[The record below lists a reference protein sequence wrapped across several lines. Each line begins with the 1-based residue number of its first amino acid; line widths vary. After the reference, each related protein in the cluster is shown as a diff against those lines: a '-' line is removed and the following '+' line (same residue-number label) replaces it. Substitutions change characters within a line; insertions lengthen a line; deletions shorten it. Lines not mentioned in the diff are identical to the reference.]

1 MKRTNIWLSLIAAV
15 LAIGTLVGIAGLLS
29 KIGNIGNVGA
39 APAEDD
45 GALLTNTSDG
55 VEYFVNNG
63 SNESRY
69 GVNVKS
75 DKLEENKKYRVVFGF
90 NEVDHQAFL
99 KKYGLYFDY
108 YLAPDSGNP
117 FVEMVELNMNGII
130 SGASYDF
137 LREYSG
143 RLSMYFVSGPTE
155 TGSDKAS
162 REQEI
167 LSYIKEKIRFS
178 IYELPDDTVI
188 QESLYTRE
196 YPKESNMGWDE
207 PAFSGDY
214 SRAHAFIA
222 LLSTYSDYRIVFLYN
237 QSELEEAVRKFGM
250 QFQYGYS
257 FSGSDSDGGVPIA
270 KFNTKGVSNR
280 AYFDFNTSGN
290 DLIYLYLLRSI
301 YKGNDSA
308 FENPDRDAVLTYL
321 KEHIR
326 YKVYKVG

>member
-1 MKRTNIWLSLIAAV
+1 MKKTTTWLSLIAAV
-15 LAIGTLVGIAGLLS
+15 LAIGALVGIAGMFS
-29 KIGNIGNVGA
+29 KIGSAGA
-39 APAEDD
+39 DPAEDN
-45 GALLTNTSDG
+45 GALLTNASNG
-55 VEYFVNNG
+55 MEYYAYEG
-63 SNESRY
+63 KDITLY
-69 GVNVKS
+69 GVKTES
-75 DKLEENKKYRVVFGF
+75 DKLEAGKKYRVTFNY

-108 YLAPDSGNP
+108 YLKPDAGNP
-117 FVEMVELNMNGII
+117 TVEMPVLNMNGVV

-137 LREYSG
+137 LRENGGS
-143 RLSMYFVSGPTE
+143 LSLFFVSGSVL
-155 TGSDKAS
+155 TGNDKEAT
-162 REQEI
+162 QKAI
-167 LSYIKEKIRFS
+167 LAYMKEKLRFS

-250 QFQYGYS
+250 LFQYGYS

-290 DLIYLYLLRSI
+290 DLIYLYLLRSTVTSD
-301 YKGNDSA
+301 DSA
-308 FENPDRDAVLTYL
+308 IDNIDRDAVLAYL

-326 YKVYKVG
+326 YKIYKVG